1 MRKNSAII
9 AVAAIPKYV
18 MPEGLFTGMFLKN
31 TKTKKMPTRAKMS
44 PGPGK
49 SILLSLTMD

>member
-9 AVAAIPKYV
+9 AVAVIPKYV

-31 TKTKKMPTRAKMS
+31 TKIKKMPTRAKMS
-44 PGPGK
+44 PGPAK